1 MIQKLTQVIYN
12 QEQYILE
19 VRNRMANKD
28 FAGLE
33 LFAFTNTVQAGGII
47 SHSVMS
53 QYKYNKQLVMDQAKA
68 QVGGVVSVLG
78 LPAVEIIKNY
88 EEDELLKSDEGSDD
102 DYEDFRM
109 KAMRLSLKEL
119 SLRKSSSPVK

>member
-1 MIQKLTQVIYN
+1 
-12 QEQYILE
+12 
-19 VRNRMANKD
+19 
-28 FAGLE
+28 
-33 LFAFTNTVQAGGII
+33 
-47 SHSVMS
+47 
-53 QYKYNKQLVMDQAKA
+53 
-68 QVGGVVSVLG
+68 VSVLG

-119 SLRKSSSPVK
+119 SLKKSSSPVKQLTVPREMARSKEAIQWLYKLKIRDDKLIE

>member
-1 MIQKLTQVIYN
+1 M
-12 QEQYILE
+12 
-19 VRNRMANKD
+19 
-28 FAGLE
+28 
-33 LFAFTNTVQAGGII
+33 
-47 SHSVMS
+47 
-53 QYKYNKQLVMDQAKA
+53 
-68 QVGGVVSVLG
+68 SVLG